1 MRHIG
6 VGLDRDEFTRGAREG
21 TIGHVGLLE
30 TSAMVAHCLALELD
44 ELKQL
49 KEPISSAGV
58 RMSKYAEI
66 PAGKVCGFK
75 QRVVGSRGGREV
87 LDFNMVGIVSPQ
99 PEDDVEL
106 GDYIRITGEPNVDIR
121 TKEEIA
127 QKGGLGTAAVT
138 VNVIPRI
145 IDAEPGFHA
154 MNTIALPHYW
164 SGSRAPDL
172 MNARIFG

>member
-1 MRHIG
+1 M
-6 VGLDRDEFTRGAREG
+6 
-21 TIGHVGLLE
+21 
-30 TSAMVAHCLALELD
+30 
-44 ELKQL
+44 
-49 KEPISSAGV
+49 
-58 RMSKYAEI
+58 
-66 PAGKVCGFK
+66 
-75 QRVVGSRGGREV
+75 
-87 LDFNMVGIVSPQ
+87 DFNMVGIVSPQ

-127 QKGGLGTAAVT
+127 QKGGLGTAAVA